1 MKIMSDNE
9 QRDNIDQID
18 QAWQELENSIHT
30 TAQSIRE
37 FTAGSSELTRYE
49 GYKTVLAMLAENY
62 VNQLHSDPRRP
73 ELMPTVGS
81 LFNYAGPAP
90 DFNYY
95 IAHITPGDS
104 YRVWGKRG
112 NCELIDVQQM
122 VGWYGKGEK
131 FSVNTVANELFDE
144 KGIHFDDKGNFDFI
158 LSPQQQDGDYWHL
171 DKSVTTLLIRE
182 YFTDYATQDERSAF
196 HIDRLCE
203 DEGTSCV
210 QDGEGA
216 IRIKALAQ
224 SLSDYA
230 YTLSLPEVVSSQV
243 GVNQCFEFNF
253 DDAGGVLNHRY
264 LQARWDIQPGQAL
277 VVKWIFP
284 QECLNWSIALYND
297 FYQLLNYANRQVN
310 LNAGLSI
317 IDDSR
322 EFYFVLSHE
331 DPGIAN
337 WLDIDGHDQGQVLI
351 RTKNA
356 SAFEPPTMKLVD
368 INELENH
375 LPDDIAK
382 VDLEQRAEQL
392 AVRRRHFQLREGR

>member
-1 MKIMSDNE
+1 MTKSNGE
-9 QRDNIDQID
+9 QQNDCDQLD
-18 QAWQELENSIHT
+18 QAWLELEESINGMAQTIRNST
-30 TAQSIRE
+30 S
-37 FTAGSSELTRYE
+37 GSSSLSRYE

-62 VNQLHSDPRRP
+62 VNQLHSDPKRP

-95 IAHITPGDS
+95 IVHITPGDS

-122 VGWYGKGEK
+122 AGWYGKGEK

-144 KGIHFDDKGNFDFI
+144 KGIHCDDQGNFDFI
-158 LSPQQQDGDYWHL
+158 LSPQPQAGDYWHL

-182 YFTDYATQDERSAF
+182 YFTDYAKQNERSSF

-203 DEGTSCV
+203 DKGSTCAE
-210 QDGEGA
+210 DGEGVM
-216 IRIKALAQ
+216 RIKALAR
-224 SLSDYA
+224 SLNDYA
-230 YTLSLPEVVSSQV
+230 YTLGLPEVVSSKV
-243 GVNQCFEFNF
+243 GDNQFFEFNF
-253 DDAGGVLNHRY
+253 DEAGGVLNHRY

-277 VVKWIFP
+277 IAKWIFP

-297 FYQLLNYANRQVN
+297 FYQVLNYANRQVN
-310 LNAGLSI
+310 LNAGLSQI
-317 IDDSR
+317 GNNR

-337 WLDIDGHDQGQVLI
+337 WLDIDGHDKGQVLI

-356 SAFEPPTMKLVD
+356 SAFELPTMELVD
-368 INELENH
+368 IDELASR
-375 LPDDIAK
+375 LPADIAK
-382 VDLEQRAEQL
+382 VSPEQRAEYL